1 MARRVC
7 GYLFGLAS
15 IAVPAAK
22 TSTGRPGVYNSV
34 GAAPFKG
41 LANQRSSAIQTPM
54 TDSSSDKPNP
64 AATDAVALAQA
75 LIRCPSVTPSDAGAL
90 DLLQQVLETMG
101 LHCYRL
107 RFSEAGTPDIDNLYA
122 RLGTAAPNLC
132 FAGHTDVVPPGK
144 ESAWTVPP
152 FAAEIRNGVLYG
164 RGAAD
169 MKSEI
174 ACFVAALAEVQDK
187 HNGTFP
193 GSVSLLIT
201 GDEEGPAINGTVKM
215 LDWLRKRGEK
225 LDACLVGEPS
235 NPHALGDEIKIG
247 RRGSLNGEL
256 VVHGHQ
262 GHSAYPAKADNP
274 VPKLA
279 RIIDRLS
286 SAHLDDGSDRFEPS
300 HLAVTVVSVPNT
312 ATNVIPGEAFAVFNI
327 RYNDHWTRD
336 RLEAWARD
344 ICQQAA
350 NEMDADFE
358 LTFAGTGD
366 VFCTERG
373 PLVETLLQAVTE
385 STGRTPRLTTGGGTS
400 DARFIKDVC
409 PVVEFGLVNET
420 IHKVDEHVPLS
431 DLVTLTKVYRR
442 FIEHYFGLA

>member
-1 MARRVC
+1 M
-7 GYLFGLAS
+7 
-15 IAVPAAK
+15 
-22 TSTGRPGVYNSV
+22 TNS
-34 GAAPFKG
+34 P
-41 LANQRSSAIQTPM
+41 
-54 TDSSSDKPNP
+54 SDTRIP

-75 LIRCPSVTPSDAGAL
+75 LIRCPSVTPAEGGAL
-90 DLLQQVLETMG
+90 DLLQRVLETMG
-101 LHCYRL
+101 LECHRL
-107 RFSEAGTPDIDNLYA
+107 PFSEAGTPDIDNLYA
-122 RLGTAAPNLC
+122 RFGTASPNLC

-152 FAAEIRNGVLYG
+152 FAAEIRDGVLYG
-164 RGAAD
+164 RGAVD

-174 ACFVAALAEVQDK
+174 ACFVAALAEVLDK
-187 HNGTFP
+187 YNGALP

-215 LDWLRKRGEK
+215 LDWLKGRDETI
-225 LDACLVGEPS
+225 DDCLVGEPS
-235 NPHALGDEIKIG
+235 NPHALGEEIKIG

-286 SAHLDDGSDRFEPS
+286 SAHLDDGSERFEPS
-300 HLAVTVVSVPNT
+300 HLAVTVISVPNT

-327 RYNDHWTRD
+327 RYNDHWTRE
-336 RLEAWARD
+336 RLEAWARNL
-344 ICQQAA
+344 CQQAA
-350 NEMDADFE
+350 DETGAEFE

-366 VFCTERG
+366 VFCTKRG
-373 PLVETLLQAVTE
+373 PLVDTLMQAVTE
-385 STGRTPRLTTGGGTS
+385 TTGRTPRLSTGGGTS

-431 DLVTLTKVYRR
+431 DLETLTKVYRR
-442 FIEHYFGLA
+442 FIEHYFRLA